1 MLPTKNYKDTFK
13 FVEVI
18 NRNTLS
24 IFHLG
29 YNKNG
34 IFDDVII
41 TSALR
46 SDMEISIK
54 NISTV

>member
-1 MLPTKNYKDTFK
+1 MLPTKNILSNLLKLLTK
-13 FVEVI
+13 
-18 NRNTLS
+18 TLS
-24 IFHLG
+24 LFYHG

-46 SDMEISIK
+46 SDMAL
-54 NISTV
+54 